1 MNVER
6 GEIKERRE
14 GERTLLGLV
23 PTKTLE
29 QAIAELGAVPVS
41 DVVRQQVETG
51 QEVLNRR
58 ERRGQGWRCE
68 IRFFNDKQQVRCRH
82 GGHSRPRG
90 VERGCDGGAS
100 Q

>member
-1 MNVER
+1 MNVDT
-6 GEIKERRE
+6 GEINELTER
-14 GERTLLGLV
+14 ERTLLGLV

-68 IRFFNDKQQVRCRH
+68 CRYFNDKQQVRCQH
-82 GGHSRPRG
+82 CGHSRPQG
-90 VERGCDGGAS
+90 V
-100 Q
+100 